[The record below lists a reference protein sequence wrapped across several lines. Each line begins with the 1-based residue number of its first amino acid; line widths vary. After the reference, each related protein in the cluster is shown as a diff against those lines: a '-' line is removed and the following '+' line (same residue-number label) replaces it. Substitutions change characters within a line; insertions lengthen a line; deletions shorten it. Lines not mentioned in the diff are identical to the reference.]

1 MPVDAYREK
10 RRITIVAAAVN
21 AVLAVVKIVGGVV
34 GQSQALVVDG
44 VHSLSDLASD
54 GLILAAARIGA
65 RGPDSNHPFGH
76 ARFET
81 AATLAL
87 AAILLLVAGGFA
99 YDAVLRLLLAE
110 QHGDPGWL
118 ALAVA
123 VLSVVANEGVYQGT
137 ARVAVRA
144 ESEMLRANAWHHR
157 SDALSSL
164 VVIFGVLGA
173 MAGLPWL
180 DGVAALV
187 VALMIGAI
195 GWRLGWEAGREL
207 VDTGLDADELA
218 GIRASALRVD
228 GVRGIC
234 DLRTRRMGPRTL
246 VTIRVRIDPAITAG
260 EAHAICV
267 AVRRSLRAD
276 IDSVGEVFV
285 GIDAGPEAV
294 PGEPQ

>member
-54 GLILAAARIGA
+54 GLILGAARIGA

-99 YDAVLRLLLAE
+99 YDAVLRLLLAD

-207 VDTGLDADELA
+207 VDTGLDADGLA
-218 GIRASALRVD
+218 GIRASALRVN
-228 GVRGIC
+228 GVLGIS

-267 AVRRSLRAD
+267 AVRHSLRAE
-276 IDSVGEVFV
+276 IDSIGEVFV
-285 GIDAGPEAV
+285 GIDAGREAV
-294 PGEPQ
+294 PGDPQ